1 MVHDSHVADSRSHF
15 HDPSTTFAMTIPL
28 SSATPVIDVSEL
40 KKIKNFVIG
49 NPSAKAELAQNEA
62 FIEG

>member
-1 MVHDSHVADSRSHF
+1 
-15 HDPSTTFAMTIPL
+15 MTIPL